1 MDIELLIELEKAL
14 EQFPANTI
22 LRRQLSKGYFEIKEY
37 ETAKNHLSILIE
49 AENNS
54 DDKLLLAECYLNTK
68 NYSPG
73 LVICEEL
80 LSNEVTEDTAEVYL
94 KLLIASGQMEEA
106 VDAYREFKAKLG
118 NWSNQEIENK
128 LKVSAYFELDE
139 QDENSDFEDP
149 FLEKPA
155 YKFEDVGGMDEL
167 KEEIRFKIIEP
178 LKNPDIYKAYGKKIG
193 GGILMYGPPGCGK
206 TYLSKATAGEIDSNF
221 LSVDISDITDM
232 WVGNSEKNLHY
243 KFELARANNPSVMFF
258 DEIDA
263 LGSKRVDLKNS
274 ANRNLVN
281 QFLKELDGIDSSNDG
296 VLILGATNA
305 PWHVDPA
312 FLRPGRFDRVIFVPP
327 PDIGARE
334 KIFSILLRDKPTGTI
349 DFTKLATRSEG
360 FSGADIMLVIDFTVE
375 EKLKKAIYKG
385 SQDPIE
391 TKDLLRSIKK
401 VRPST
406 KEWFNTARNY
416 ALYSNSSG
424 LYDEI
429 KKYLK
434 L

>member
-1 MDIELLIELEKAL
+1 VDIELLIELEKAL
-14 EQFPANTI
+14 EQFPENTI

-106 VDAYREFKAKLG
+106 VDAYRELKAKLG

-139 QDENSDFEDP
+139 QDEGPDFEDP

-232 WVGNSEKNLHY
+232 WVGNSEKNLHS

-327 PDIGARE
+327 PDMGARE
-334 KIFSILLRDKPTGTI
+334 KIFSILLRDKPTGNI
-349 DFTKLATRSEG
+349 DFIKLATKSEG
-360 FSGADIMLVIDFTVE
+360 FSGADIMLAIDLTVE